1 MDLLVSKTRCLL
13 ATSGLDPATYWELAL
28 EHSATLTNLTALPGR
43 CTPSEHTFGKRPDIS
58 NLRIFG
64 CEVLAYKEK
73 DKRTKLQPK
82 VDQGIY
88 VGTSPQH
95 SDDTYRI
102 LMTNGKMAGKV
113 IVRRQVYFNE
123 RSFPARKL
131 TPKNQMSQPENRT
144 TVQAW
149 LDLPLLM
156 MANPSE

>member
-1 MDLLVSKTRCLL
+1 
-13 ATSGLDPATYWELAL
+13 
-28 EHSATLTNLTALPGR
+28 
-43 CTPSEHTFGKRPDIS
+43 
-58 NLRIFG
+58 
-64 CEVLAYKEK
+64 
-73 DKRTKLQPK
+73 
-82 VDQGIY
+82 
-88 VGTSPQH
+88 
-95 SDDTYRI
+95 
-102 LMTNGKMAGKV
+102 MTNGKMAGKV